1 MPFEDKVVD
10 RWAVDTQTSGT
21 GDATATK
28 AATAD
33 KKHVIMAAGGG
44 GSTAGSVIVRKGTTV
59 IDQFRFAANT
69 SEYRPYP
76 PGTLVGD
83 DNQLVEVTAD
93 VTAGTDSAEAFIAGY
108 TIQ

>member
-1 MPFEDKVVD
+1 MAFEDKVVD

-28 AATAD
+28 AAVAD
-33 KKHVIMAAGGG
+33 KKHVIMAVGGG
-44 GSTAGSVIVRKGTTV
+44 GSVAASVIVRKGTTV
-59 IDQFRFAANT
+59 IDQFRVAAAS
-69 SEYRPYP
+69 SEYRVYP

-83 DNQLVEVTAD
+83 DNQLVEVTVD
-93 VTAGTDSAEAFIAGY
+93 VGATDSAEAFIAGY